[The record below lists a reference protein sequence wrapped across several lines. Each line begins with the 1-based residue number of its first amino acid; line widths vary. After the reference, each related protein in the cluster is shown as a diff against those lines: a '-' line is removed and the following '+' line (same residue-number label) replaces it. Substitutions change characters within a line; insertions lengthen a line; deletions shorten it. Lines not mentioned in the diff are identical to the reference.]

1 MSPDGMLLE
10 EKVAVIT
17 GGASGIGRATALLFA
32 SHGAHVIVGDVN
44 ESGGEET
51 VEDIKKDGSSA
62 HFFRTDVSRAEEMQH
77 LMDASSRAAG
87 GIDVIVN
94 NAGLQYAGVVT
105 EFEEPRWDA
114 LMQVN
119 AKSCFLSAKY
129 GVPHLRARGGGS
141 IVCNSSLGGIRGGAG
156 LTAYS
161 ASKGAIVAFTK
172 ALAQEVA
179 GDGIRV
185 NCVAP
190 GWIDTPFNQPAIDF
204 MGGRKNQDEMVQQK
218 VPMQRQGNPKE
229 VANVILFLASDAS
242 SYMTAQALIISGG
255 SY

>member
-1 MSPDGMLLE
+1 MAHKGMLE
-10 EKVAVIT
+10 GKVAVVT
-17 GGASGIGRATALLFA
+17 GGASGIGRATAVLFA
-32 SHGAHVIVGDVN
+32 SHGAHVVVGDIN
-44 ESGGEET
+44 EEAGEET
-51 VEDIKKDGSSA
+51 AASIRQQGSSA
-62 HFFRTDVSRAEEMQH
+62 DFFHTDVSRAEEMQR
-77 LMDASSRAAG
+77 LMDSASEAAG

-94 NAGLQYAGVVT
+94 NAGLQYAGSVT
-105 EFEEPRWDA
+105 DFEETRWDA

-119 AKSCFLSAKY
+119 AKSCFLAAKY
-129 GVPHLRARGGGS
+129 GVPHLKARGGGA
-141 IVCNSSLGGIRGGAG
+141 IVNNSSLGGVRGGPG

-179 GDGIRV
+179 RDGIRV

-204 MGGRKNQDEMVQQK
+204 MGGRANQDEMVRLK
-218 VPMQRQGNPKE
+218 VPMQRQGSPEE
-229 VANVILFLASDAS
+229 VSSVILFLASDAS